1 MENINITEIS
11 DASFINHCL
20 KRMVIH
26 PFVRRQ
32 TAGSK
37 FGHYDGDFEDI
48 IKNISLQDWTER
60 EIVHLDDGGKIYKIK
75 LNNTR
80 DYYSS
85 VVKIDENTPLVAKF
99 EQRQD
104 GEESHIGIEGNGN
117 KMPAKSVTLIFY
129 NREALDEEVDI
140 EGDYFLVS
148 INASPFN
155 EDFPMH
161 PVTMARN
168 QMDKEGGSKRDYTPK
183 EWADAVWFWSQHAL
197 VSENA

>member
-1 MENINITEIS
+1 MSNNINIAENT
-11 DASFINHCL
+11 
-20 KRMVIH
+20 VVH
-26 PFVRRQ
+26 PFVHRQ
-32 TAGSK
+32 TVDSK
-37 FGHYDGDFEDI
+37 FSHYDGDFEDI
-48 IKNISLQDWTER
+48 IKNMSLQDWELA
-60 EIVHLDDGGKIYKIK
+60 EVVNLEDGGKIRKVK
-75 LNNTR
+75 LASARN
-80 DYYSS
+80 YYSS
-85 VVKIDENTPLVAKF
+85 VVKIDDNTPLIATF

-104 GEESHIGIEGNGN
+104 GEESHISIEGNGN

-140 EGDYFLVS
+140 EGDYFLIS

-168 QMDKEGGSKRDYTPK
+168 QMEKKGGSKRDYTPK
-183 EWADAVWFWSQHAL
+183 EWAEAVWFWSQHAL